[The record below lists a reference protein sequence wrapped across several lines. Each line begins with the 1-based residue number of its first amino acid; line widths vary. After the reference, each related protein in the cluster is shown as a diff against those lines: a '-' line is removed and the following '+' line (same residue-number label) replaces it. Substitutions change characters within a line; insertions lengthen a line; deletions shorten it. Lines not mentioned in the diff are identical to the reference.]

1 MPPFINKRSP
11 IPYYLQLAETL
22 RAQIEQNR
30 APGGHALP
38 SENELLKKYNVSRA
52 TVRSAL
58 TALERQG
65 VIYRRRG
72 KGSFVAVRR
81 IESDVTALV
90 STSEDMQRRGWNLTT
105 QVLKLARVIPPPPI
119 AHALEL
125 GRNAR
130 AYQLTR
136 VRLVD
141 NKPLSLQSAYLPVRL
156 YPNLEAHDLSQSLYH
171 LSENVYHLQYAT
183 GREVLRARG
192 ATRHEAAIL
201 KLRAGA
207 PVLSCERITYSRD
220 GAAMEFLQ
228 AVWRGDRYD
237 FTVNL
242 ARP

>member
-1 MPPFINKRSP
+1 MLAPVNKRSP
-11 IPYYLQLAETL
+11 IPYYLQLADAL
-22 RAQIEQNR
+22 RAEMEQNR

-58 TALERQG
+58 DVLAREG
-65 VIYRRRG
+65 VIYRQRG

-81 IESDVTALV
+81 IESEVTALV
-90 STSEDMQRRGWNLTT
+90 STSEDMSKRGWALTT
-105 QVLKLARVIPPPPI
+105 QVLKMERVAPPLQVAR
-119 AHALEL
+119 ALEL
-125 GRNAR
+125 TRSMR
-130 AYQLTR
+130 VYELTR

-141 NKPLSLQSAYLPVRL
+141 NKPLSLQVAYLPARL
-156 YPNLEAHDLSQSLYH
+156 YPDLETHDLTESLYH
-171 LSENVYHLQYAT
+171 LSENIYHLQYAT
-183 GREVLRARG
+183 GREVLRARA

-207 PVLSCERITYSRD
+207 PVMYCERITYSRD

>member
-1 MPPFINKRSP
+1 MPYAVNKRSP
-11 IPYYLQLAETL
+11 VPYYLQLADTL
-22 RAQIEQNR
+22 RAEIEQNG

-38 SENELLKKYNVSRA
+38 SENQLQRKYNISRA

-58 TALERQG
+58 GALEREG
-65 VIYRRRG
+65 IIYRRRG

-90 STSEDMQRRGWNLTT
+90 STSEDMERRGWALMTN
-105 QVLKLARVIPPPPI
+105 VLKLERVIPPPQV
-119 AHALEL
+119 ARALEL
-125 GRNAR
+125 TLRTR
-130 AYQLTR
+130 VYELTR

-141 NKPLSLQSAYLPVRL
+141 GKPLSLQVAFLPVRL
-156 YPNLEAHDLSQSLYH
+156 YPDLEAHDLSQSLYH
-171 LSENVYHLQYAT
+171 LSENAYHLQYAT
-183 GREVLRARG
+183 GREVLRARA
-192 ATRHEAAIL
+192 ATRQEAAIL

-207 PVLSCERITYSRD
+207 PVLFCERITYSRD